1 MGSPASNGPS
11 GGAQLQLSRKA
22 TGGRALVIGPRQC
35 PLEHGLG
42 DRSGRPTTWSG
53 YGLPPDHQFT
63 RRTSQ
68 PINDPHFTLTVTTF
82 RARTCSLAELEDQTG
97 HPDAAADTLEWV
109 IDLDRYADTPDAG
122 RAPRRGLQV
131 GQRPS
136 CASSAS
142 APSVR
147 PRQGDPAS
155 LLNKPLRGRWRP
167 QTVPAGTTQ
176 WIHAPL
182 LSHTPAS
189 SGAAQQTLTGHDALG
204 GNAR

>member
-1 MGSPASNGPS
+1 
-11 GGAQLQLSRKA
+11 
-22 TGGRALVIGPRQC
+22 
-35 PLEHGLG
+35 
-42 DRSGRPTTWSG
+42 
-53 YGLPPDHQFT
+53 
-63 RRTSQ
+63 
-68 PINDPHFTLTVTTF
+68 
-82 RARTCSLAELEDQTG
+82 LAELEDQTG

-136 CASSAS
+136 CASSVS
-142 APSVR
+142 ARSVR

-155 LLNKPLRGRWRP
+155 LLNKPLRGRRRP

-189 SGAAQQTLTGHDALG
+189 SGAAQQTLTGQDALG